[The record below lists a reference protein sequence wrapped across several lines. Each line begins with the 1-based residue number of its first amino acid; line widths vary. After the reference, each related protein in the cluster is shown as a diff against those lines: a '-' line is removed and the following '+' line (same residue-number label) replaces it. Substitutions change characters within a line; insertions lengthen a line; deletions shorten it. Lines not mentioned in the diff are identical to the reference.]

1 MSFLKTLATLA
12 VGIATA
18 RGYDKFHKAGG
29 MANLQNMLSGA
40 GTPGGLAD
48 TIGGVAEK
56 MGIPGATQT
65 MRGVFDTA
73 GGAAASGVEAAQ
85 QGMGSLMSALTGAAA
100 SGSGMLGDMIAS
112 VTGATPMG
120 AMAEEQAKL
129 MIRAMIEAAKADGAI
144 DADERA
150 QITAHLKDASP
161 EELAFVQDLIAAPLD
176 LDALVAATTAATRT
190 QVYSASL
197 MTIKPDSAVEQAYLA
212 QLATALSLDPAARD
226 ALHSAMGLPPLTA

>member
-12 VGIATA
+12 VGIAA
-18 RGYDKFHKAGG
+18 AKGYDKFSKAGG

-40 GTPGGLAD
+40 GAPGGMAD
-48 TIGGVAEK
+48 SIGGMAEK

-65 MRGVFDTA
+65 MRGVFGTA
-73 GGAAASGVEAAQ
+73 GGAAAQGAQ
-85 QGMGSLMSALTGAAA
+85 VAQEGMGTLMAAVTGAAA
-100 SGSGMLGDMIAS
+100 TGSGMLGDMIAS

-120 AMAEEQAKL
+120 AMAEDQAKL

-144 DADERA
+144 DADEQA

-161 EELAFVQDLIAAPLD
+161 EERAYVQTLMAAPLD
-176 LDALVAATTAATRT
+176 FDGLVAATTAATRT

-197 MTIKPDSAVEQAYLA
+197 MAIKPDSAVEQAYLA
-212 QLATALSLDPAARD
+212 QLASALGLDPAARD
-226 ALHSAMGLPPLTA
+226 AIHASVGMAPLTA